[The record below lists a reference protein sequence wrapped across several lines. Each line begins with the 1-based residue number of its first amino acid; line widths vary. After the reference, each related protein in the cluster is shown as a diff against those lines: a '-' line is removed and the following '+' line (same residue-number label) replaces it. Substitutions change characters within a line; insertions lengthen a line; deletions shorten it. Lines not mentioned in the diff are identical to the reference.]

1 MPTQNEMTDPNLL
14 VDYPNLTRTLKVTQ
28 NAQVTLNLEGSFR
41 LWTAN
46 ANLTKNDGGWNAI
59 SNTSLTPAVK
69 WSTLQSRGVLT
80 VTAAAAANGVFVHP
94 KSEFAGNMNIT
105 ANGDAQLVTFNQA
118 IVGSIGGVVDTI
130 TAQNAL
136 YAKISVNGSVLAD
149 ANNGSLAFWRK
160 DATIYSQSIPVT
172 ANCSFPST
180 LNANFIANP
189 NSKGVDNDGKYTP
202 ASDGAFVNK
211 YM

>member
-1 MPTQNEMTDPNLL
+1 MGQATITNHWASFGISKKVNTETLYDLKFGTTNFTTVMTGMANLIVGGSKLAEKTYVPTQNEMTDPNLL

-105 ANGDAQLVTFNQA
+105 ANGDAQLVT
-118 IVGSIGGVVDTI
+118 
-130 TAQNAL
+130 
-136 YAKISVNGSVLAD
+136 
-149 ANNGSLAFWRK
+149 
-160 DATIYSQSIPVT
+160 
-172 ANCSFPST
+172 
-180 LNANFIANP
+180 
-189 NSKGVDNDGKYTP
+189 
-202 ASDGAFVNK
+202 
-211 YM
+211 